1 MSCEQV
7 MEATAPVPAG
17 LPKKWRNGRAAATN
31 NPLALTGLSRQ
42 AQARRRHGLIK
53 AFVNAL
59 GGRDA
64 VGEMAMLQIKKAAE
78 LLSLAESVRASM
90 IGDPTRDVTGLVRLE
105 GEARRTLRSLG
116 IKTEAAKAQPREFLE
131 MMRRQRWAAQEQ
143 QAKAAQTV
151 REVAQN
157 NTTTEQPPDGTAE

>member
-1 MSCEQV
+1 

-31 NPLALTGLSRQ
+31 NPRALTGLTRQ
-42 AQARRRHGLIK
+42 AQARRRHDLIRT
-53 AFVNAL
+53 FVNAL
-59 GGRDA
+59 GGPDA

-116 IKTEAAKAQPREFLE
+116 IKTEAPSRTAARVAELREARWAE
-131 MMRRQRWAAQEQ
+131 QDRQRAAQ
-143 QAKAAQTV
+143 AAAR
-151 REVAQN
+151 REASA
-157 NTTTEQPPDGTAE
+157 THTTEPPDGRAA

>member
-1 MSCEQV
+1 

-42 AQARRRHGLIK
+42 AQARRRHDLIK

-105 GEARRTLRSLG
+105 GEARRTLCSLG
-116 IKTEAAKAQPREFLE
+116 IRTEPPVSRTAARVAEIREARWAEQERQKREAAQAAAKSRE
-131 MMRRQRWAAQEQ
+131 A
-143 QAKAAQTV
+143 
-151 REVAQN
+151 
-157 NTTTEQPPDGTAE
+157 TENPIEGRPDAEADE

>member
-1 MSCEQV
+1 
-7 MEATAPVPAG
+7 MEATAQVPPVSP
-17 LPKKWRNGRAAATN
+17 KWRNGRAAATN

-42 AQARRRHGLIK
+42 AQARRRHDLIK

-116 IKTEAAKAQPREFLE
+116 IKTEAPSRTAARVAELREA
-131 MMRRQRWAAQEQ
+131 RWAEQ
-143 QAKAAQTV
+143 DRQKAAQAAAR
-151 REVAQN
+151 REASA
-157 NTTTEQPPDGTAE
+157 THTTEPPDGRAA